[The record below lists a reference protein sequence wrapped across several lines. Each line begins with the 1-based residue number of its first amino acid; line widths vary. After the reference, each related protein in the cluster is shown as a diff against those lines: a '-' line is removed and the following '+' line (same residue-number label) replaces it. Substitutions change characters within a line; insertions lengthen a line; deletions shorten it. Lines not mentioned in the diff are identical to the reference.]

1 MDGKTFI
8 FSQQKEESFQNYLGS
23 IKGALKNTT
32 DRLLGL
38 YSLKLAFPLVYSRFA
53 NSRFG
58 TRILAKIKPK
68 MNRFHPLWWP
78 QLSHTPY
85 TILHHTRFVCFFF
98 FFLPYSQRWTTLFAA
113 PMDINNETKLFTVYI
128 RNQNVSVLED
138 SYGFTILLA
147 EYQRLYN
154 IISTWTIWTTSVQ
167 LKLYEHMNIYDKIII
182 KLL

>member
-98 FFLPYSQRWTTLFAA
+98 FFYHTPSDEQLYLRHQWTLIMKPNCSPCILEIKTSRFWRILTGLPFCWL
-113 PMDINNETKLFTVYI
+113 
-128 RNQNVSVLED
+128 
-138 SYGFTILLA
+138 
-147 EYQRLYN
+147 N
-154 IISTWTIWTTSVQ
+154 ISAC
-167 LKLYEHMNIYDKIII
+167 II
-182 KLL
+182 